1 MKFRVLNSS
10 HATNPGI
17 AFVWQWT
24 PVDSHF
30 CRANSSIDLRKK
42 TMCTCAYSETTLIK
56 HLQREKQE
64 CNLSFGA

>member
-1 MKFRVLNSS
+1 MKFGVLNSS

-30 CRANSSIDLRKK
+30 IGQIAQL
-42 TMCTCAYSETTLIK
+42 T
-56 HLQREKQE
+56 
-64 CNLSFGA
+64 